1 MTMTLISP
9 AFADGELIP
18 EKHTRLGENLM
29 PALKWTGAPGGVKSF
44 ALIVE
49 DPDAPRGVFRHCG
62 VFNIPS
68 DWSELP
74 QSSDT
79 APGGGPSFCRNDFG
93 NSRYDGPEPP
103 KGHGPHRYR
112 FCLAALEVP
121 SLAVPAVAG
130 IEAMWIMAQKHVLSQ
145 ATLTGTYEQA

>member
-18 EKHTRLGENLM
+18 ETYTRLGENIM
-29 PALKWTGAPGGVKSF
+29 PALKWTGAPEDVKSF

-62 VFNIPS
+62 VFNIPR

-103 KGHGPHRYR
+103 KGHGPTATGSASRLSK
-112 FCLAALEVP
+112 FQVWQCLPWRVSRRCGSWLKNTSFP
-121 SLAVPAVAG
+121 KQL
-130 IEAMWIMAQKHVLSQ
+130 
-145 ATLTGTYEQA
+145 